1 MSDDKRHY
9 RTYFSSNSLRG
20 VDLPTTG
27 KTFRITA
34 EETGL
39 TEDEKTHCILTIR
52 DAETTGIKWVTNIT
66 NCEFMTQIFG
76 SPSPVDWVGH
86 RITIKNDPTV
96 KIGKRTVGGIRVMG
110 SPEMT
115 EPVRFEFQENSRKK
129 ARQVT
134 LVPTGTATPP
144 ATVDP
149 VTGEVD
155 DDIGFTDDAPHADI
169 GQGDTGTGLEDD
181 AEQDGSTD
189 ALDGQIP
196 GMDAAEVKAR
206 NARGKA

>member
-52 DAETTGIKWVTNIT
+52 DAETTGVKWVTNVT
-66 NCEFMTQIFG
+66 NCEFMTHIFG
-76 SPSPVDWVGH
+76 SPFPVDWVGH
-86 RITIKNDPTV
+86 LVTIKNDPTV

-110 SPEMT
+110 SPEMA
-115 EPVRFEFQENSRKK
+115 EPMRFEFQENSRKK
-129 ARQVT
+129 PRQVT
-134 LVPTGTATPP
+134 LVPTGTAKQP
-144 ATVDP
+144 ANVDP
-149 VTGEVD
+149 VTGEVGD
-155 DDIGFTDDAPHADI
+155 DGESEEAGGSTQRPLDGVATSEGGTDPDEGF
-169 GQGDTGTGLEDD
+169 GFDTGPE
-181 AEQDGSTD
+181 A
-189 ALDGQIP
+189 
-196 GMDAAEVKAR
+196 
-206 NARGKA
+206 

>member
-1 MSDDKRHY
+1 MTDDKRHY

-52 DAETTGIKWVTNIT
+52 DAETTGVKWVTNVT
-66 NCEFMTQIFG
+66 NCEFMTHIFG
-76 SPSPVDWVGH
+76 SPFPVDWVGH
-86 RITIKNDPTV
+86 LVTIKNDPTV

-115 EPVRFEFQENSRKK
+115 APVRFEFQENSRKK
-129 ARQVT
+129 PRQVT
-134 LVPTGTATPP
+134 LVPTGATKPPTGAAKPP

-149 VTGEVD
+149 VTGEVGD
-155 DDIGFTDDAPHADI
+155 DTEDTPTAAPSA
-169 GQGDTGTGLEDD
+169 
-181 AEQDGSTD
+181 QDGVATSEGGTD
-189 ALDGQIP
+189 ADEGF
-196 GMDAAEVKAR
+196 GFDAGPEA
-206 NARGKA
+206 